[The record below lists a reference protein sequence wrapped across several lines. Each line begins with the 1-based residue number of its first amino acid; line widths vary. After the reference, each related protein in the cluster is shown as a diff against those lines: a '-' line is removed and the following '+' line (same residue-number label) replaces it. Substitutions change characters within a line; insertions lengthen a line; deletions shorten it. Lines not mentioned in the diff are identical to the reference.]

1 MHCKIQNNLLEN
13 KCTKG
18 RPQTKPRM
26 GNQLLGVPTRLEMG
40 VKRMFLIEND
50 ASYTHSAWTLLRAYV
65 LKPLLTETASYYAD
79 MPLNI

>member
-1 MHCKIQNNLLEN
+1 MHYKIWNKLLEN

-18 RPQTKPRM
+18 CPQTKPRM
-26 GNQLLGVPTRLEMG
+26 GNPTRLEMG

-50 ASYTHSAWTLLRAYV
+50 ASYTCSAWTLLRAYV
-65 LKPLLTETASYYAD
+65 LKPPLTETASYYAD